1 MQRAQ
6 VGKIT
11 DLDRKVRDFV
21 ARDIK
26 LHELVHL
33 SNFFWERDKTVVV
46 GHEALEL
53 LEQAHR
59 GQSCRICTVHSFIQK
74 KIKITVTTCFTIS
87 FKVSHN

>member
-59 GQSCRICTVHSFIQK
+59 GREVGQL
-74 KIKITVTTCFTIS
+74 VTTERCYVRSQPILRGQILTC
-87 FKVSHN
+87 